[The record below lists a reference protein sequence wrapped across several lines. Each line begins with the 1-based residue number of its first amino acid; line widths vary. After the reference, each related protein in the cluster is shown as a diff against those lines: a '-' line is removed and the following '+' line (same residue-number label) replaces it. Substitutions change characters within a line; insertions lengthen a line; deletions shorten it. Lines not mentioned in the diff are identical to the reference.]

1 MARGTGQYVF
11 TFLLMFAIGLGVP
24 ISPLLASKMGA
35 NWVQIGL
42 MGTAWGI
49 VFTLSAFITGRVSD
63 RIGRRPVLAMSSAL
77 SALAALCFL
86 RANSVSELI
95 AIKGLEG
102 LAWACFWPPMEAL
115 ATETAGKRVGRGIG
129 LVTTVYAFG
138 FAIGSFAGG
147 YMTGFFGFPLAFS
160 TYSAFAAL
168 SILAVWFVD
177 TPKPTRH
184 PKLLPRGG
192 LLRTLLSR
200 GIVLGNILGACY
212 TFGLATIMALLS
224 VYSVAFGI
232 SVFWIGAAFS
242 VFWVGRILGAAFAG
256 TASDRLG
263 RRRVALAALIIGCM
277 GFVMIGSAPSLL
289 LIVAGALLTGISIG
303 GVFPV
308 SVAIIADDIEPEL
321 RGAAMGFFEMIC
333 AIAFMV
339 ASALG
344 GISAELVNSRTPYGL
359 SAVAFASGVVVLSVL
374 SPHHPQSTKKATLT
388 LSSGS

>member
-1 MARGTGQYVF
+1 MAHGTGQYVL
-11 TFLLMFAIGLGVP
+11 TFLLMFAIGLAVP

-35 NWVQIGL
+35 SWVEIGL
-42 MGTAWGI
+42 MGSAWGI
-49 VFTLSAFITGRVSD
+49 VFTLSAFMTGRVSD
-63 RIGRRPVLAMSSAL
+63 RIGRKPVLAMSSAL

-86 RANSVSELI
+86 RATSVTELI
-95 AIKGLEG
+95 VIRGLEG

-115 ATETAGKRVGRGIG
+115 ATETADAKQIGRGIG

-147 YMTGFFGFPLAFS
+147 YMTGFLGFPLAFS
-160 TYSAFAAL
+160 TYFAFAAL
-168 SILAVWFVD
+168 SIFVVWFVD
-177 TPKPTRH
+177 TPKRTRH
-184 PKLLPRGG
+184 PEIVSRKLF
-192 LLRTLLSR
+192 SR
-200 GIVLGNILGACY
+200 GLVLANVLGACY

-224 VYSVAFGI
+224 VFAAGFGI
-232 SVFWIGAAFS
+232 SVFWIGVAFS

-256 TASDRLG
+256 NASDRLG
-263 RRRVALAALIIGCM
+263 RRSVALTALIIGCM
-277 GFVMIGSAPSLL
+277 GFVMIGSATGLL
-289 LIVAGALLTGISIG
+289 LIVAGALLTGLSVG
-303 GVFPV
+303 GIFPV
-308 SVAIIADDIEPEL
+308 NVAIIADDIEPEL

-359 SAVAFASGVVVLSVL
+359 SAVVFVSGVVALGVLL
-374 SPHHPQSTKKATLT
+374 PHHPQSTKKATVR